1 MSEEE
6 EVENYNS
13 SIFSKPILYNEEKKN
28 LLKSRKKEM
37 ISDLNSIIQN
47 LKEKQDIDEF
57 IRSKLDAIAKNKIF
71 YSDLKDNKG
80 KFTLFF
86 LVKII
91 GFLFLTSNIVGIFQ
105 IIGIQESLEE
115 EIFDS
120 IKLYFNGNN
129 ITNSTNITTIDFTNS
144 TTIDF
149 YHKVYSQKSYQEFL
163 SFLYYLFYLI

>member
-1 MSEEE
+1 
-6 EVENYNS
+6 
-13 SIFSKPILYNEEKKN
+13 
-28 LLKSRKKEM
+28 M

-57 IRSKLDAIAKNKIF
+57 IRSKLDAIGKNKIF

-129 ITNSTNITTIDFTNS
+129 STNSTNITTIDFTNI

>member
-1 MSEEE
+1 MSEEQKN
-6 EVENYNS
+6 VYP
-13 SIFSKPILYNEEKKN
+13 SIFKKSMLLNEEKTN
-28 LLKSRKKEM
+28 LLKSRKKDM
-37 ISDLNSIIQN
+37 TSDLYSIINN
-47 LKEKQDIDEF
+47 LKEKKDIDDF
-57 IRSKLDAIAKNKIF
+57 IKSKLDAIAKNKIF
-71 YSDLKDNKG
+71 FSDLKDNKG
-80 KFTLFF
+80 KFTLFL

-129 ITNSTNITTIDFTNS
+129 STNI

-149 YHKVYSQKSYQEFL
+149 YHKVYSNNTKKLPGIL
-163 SFLYYLFYLI
+163 SFLFYLFYLT